1 MRSLKRVGAVLSV
14 LFVIVVPVVLL
25 LTSVQLVA
33 FDRNYYRKE
42 YLKYSISQ
50 HIGMNDE
57 ELMASTEKLLEY
69 IEDKRDNLDF
79 KADFK
84 GKQEE
89 FFSQRDKLHMIDV
102 KMLFVNGRYIRNFS
116 VLFIAVFLVLL
127 YKIRSKEYFGSS
139 LAKHGLFVFIAG
151 TIPVIVL
158 VILMNHDFYKYF
170 TIFHEIFLTMI
181 YGYWIPTWTDLLI
194 YFHRNSYRHGFQNS
208 IHLYCSNDHSTH
220 SKFSST

>member
-1 MRSLKRVGAVLSV
+1 
-14 LFVIVVPVVLL
+14 VPVVLL

-170 TIFHEIFLTMI
+170 TIFHEIFFNNDLWLLDPNMDRLVNIFPQEFFTDMAFRIAYIYIAAMI
-181 YGYWIPTWTDLLI
+181 IVLI
-194 YFHRNSYRHGFQNS
+194 ASLAVLRLVRIKIKQ
-208 IHLYCSNDHSTH
+208 
-220 SKFSST
+220 SKSEGQL